1 MDHNEML
8 VALALAEGNSDKSY
22 VGKRVSRQFGS
33 QICDGTVDKFDSR
46 RRMWYIDYDWGGDIE
61 EMDHC
66 ELLYAIDLFGGGKKD
81 DGSLTAS
88 TEKRSVVAP
97 PKNKRMQKK
106 QNHQQQREAD
116 HVQLFAFNTTN
127 VDEKQTGIIKKEQ
140 AAVTRPKRRLKAIS
154 HYDPLSY
161 ISSQSS
167 SCPTGHG
174 FACPRCNSV
183 VSYDAKECEECYLA
197 CCYEPGVGAVVL
209 KDRNTTTI
217 AHDDNRRRKRKNVGT
232 TANVS
237 AEEGGSDGT
246 IKRQSVEDVTDIL
259 LARME
264 EARKQKVVE
273 LRTPVFQRSRSRSMS
288 Y

>member
-1 MDHNEML
+1 MDHNELL

-46 RRMWYIDYDWGGDIE
+46 RRMWYIDYDWGGDVE

-66 ELLYAIDLFGGGKKD
+66 ELLFAIDLFGGEKD
-81 DGSLTAS
+81 DGSVKAS
-88 TEKRSVVAP
+88 TKKRSNGD
-97 PKNKRMQKK
+97 PKTKRIQKK

-127 VDEKQTGIIKKEQ
+127 VDEKQTEIVKKEQ
-140 AAVTRPKRRLKAIS
+140 AGGTRPKRRLKAIS

-174 FACPRCNSV
+174 FACPRCSSV

-209 KDRNTTTI
+209 KDRDTTR
-217 AHDDNRRRKRKNVGT
+217 AHDDKRKRRRKNVGT

-237 AEEGGSDGT
+237 TVEEGGSDGT

-273 LRTPVFQRSRSRSMS
+273 LRTPVKQRSRSRSMS

>member
-1 MDHNEML
+1 MDHNELL

-46 RRMWYIDYDWGGDIE
+46 RRMWYIDYDWGGDVE
-61 EMDHC
+61 EMDHY
-66 ELLYAIDLFGGGKKD
+66 ELLHAIDLFGGKKD
-81 DGSLTAS
+81 DSAKAS
-88 TEKRSVVAP
+88 TKKRSVVAP
-97 PKNKRMQKK
+97 KSKRMQKK

-127 VDEKQTGIIKKEQ
+127 VDEKQTEIVKKEQ
-140 AAVTRPKRRLKAIS
+140 AGGTRPKRRLKAIS

-174 FACPRCNSV
+174 FACPRCSSV

-209 KDRNTTTI
+209 KDRDTTK
-217 AHDDNRRRKRKNVGT
+217 ARDDKRRRKRKNVGT

-237 AEEGGSDGT
+237 TVEEGGGDGT
-246 IKRQSVEDVTDIL
+246 TKRQSVEDVTDIL

-273 LRTPVFQRSRSRSMS
+273 LRTPVKQRSRSRSMS